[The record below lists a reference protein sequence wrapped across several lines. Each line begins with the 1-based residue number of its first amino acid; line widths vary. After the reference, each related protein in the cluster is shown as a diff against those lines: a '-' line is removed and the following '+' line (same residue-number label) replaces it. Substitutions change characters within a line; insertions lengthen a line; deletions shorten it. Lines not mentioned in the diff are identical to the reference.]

1 MFRFQGSTVKEGKEM
16 LFVYLILLVISVV
29 FYIMYLGTFSFYLM
43 IFMVSMPIVL
53 FALSFYISKRLN
65 VSFRQKMLKCPASSV
80 IHPELIIENPTIFP
94 ISNLEITLEFN
105 SAVETG
111 KNITKINTPVLP
123 METQNLRMNIAS
135 LHIGIID
142 FRIKKCRIFD
152 ILRLFHFKLRSKG
165 FKQGQRDMSVI
176 VFPKY
181 IQLDN
186 AVSDY
191 SNFGIETDE
200 YSPDKKGDDPS
211 QIFDIHEYIEGDKLN
226 RIHWKLTAKQDKVMV
241 KDYSLMMTYAVR
253 IFINLN
259 ISRLL
264 DYDIIVESALSV
276 SMLLVEKGIAH
287 TIEWLDPKTKKLKTY
302 NIKNEQEHQEC
313 AERLINAKTFIDE
326 STEITHF
333 TDESD
338 IPVCGHLIVVS
349 KPMSEKSISY
359 IVESGFASKY
369 TIALAQDDTDTSEH
383 SDPRISDN
391 SNIIYIQKDRITEAF
406 SDIII

>member
-1 MFRFQGSTVKEGKEM
+1 M

-65 VSFRQKMLKCPASSV
+65 VSFRQEILKCPASSV

-105 SAVETG
+105 SAVETD

-165 FKQGQRDMSVI
+165 FKQGQRDMSVF

-181 IQLDN
+181 TQLDN

-211 QIFDIHEYIEGDKLN
+211 QIFMNTSRAINPTVSTGSLRQN
-226 RIHWKLTAKQDKVMV
+226 RTRSW
-241 KDYSLMMTYAVR
+241 
-253 IFINLN
+253 
-259 ISRLL
+259 
-264 DYDIIVESALSV
+264 
-276 SMLLVEKGIAH
+276 
-287 TIEWLDPKTKKLKTY
+287 
-302 NIKNEQEHQEC
+302 
-313 AERLINAKTFIDE
+313 
-326 STEITHF
+326 
-333 TDESD
+333 
-338 IPVCGHLIVVS
+338 
-349 KPMSEKSISY
+349 
-359 IVESGFASKY
+359 
-369 TIALAQDDTDTSEH
+369 
-383 SDPRISDN
+383 
-391 SNIIYIQKDRITEAF
+391 
-406 SDIII
+406 